1 MADQQAPQSQ
11 QVQIRL
17 DESKM
22 TTTYA
27 NTIRTT
33 TTADEMILDFG
44 LNLPV
49 QANPDQ
55 GQTMIFSVG
64 SRVVL
69 NWVAAKRLALS
80 LHQAVDAFEQHYG
93 PVEVVPPQPLS
104 TRGAGS
110 TDSSAN

>member
-1 MADQQAPQSQ
+1 MVDENQPQKQ

-33 TTADEMILDFG
+33 TTADEIILDFG

-49 QANPDQ
+49 QAQPNQNPSMQ
-55 GQTMIFSVG
+55 FSVG
-64 SRVVL
+64 SRVVM
-69 NWVAAKRLALS
+69 NWPAAKRLAMS
-80 LHQAVDAFEQHYG
+80 LHQAVNAYEQHYG
-93 PVEVVPPQPLS
+93 PIEVVPPQP
-104 TRGAGS
+104 GANGPG
-110 TDSSAN
+110 